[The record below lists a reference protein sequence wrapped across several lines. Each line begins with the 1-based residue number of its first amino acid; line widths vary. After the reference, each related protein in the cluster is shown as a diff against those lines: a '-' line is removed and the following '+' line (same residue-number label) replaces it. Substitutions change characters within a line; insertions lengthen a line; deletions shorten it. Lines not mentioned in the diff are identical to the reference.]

1 MLDMF
6 INKLHLIDPDLLVSH
21 NLCGSVIEVLLA
33 RISYLRIN
41 HWSRLGRMKR
51 AMMPQRKFDSGFHS
65 WLPRQVSC
73 GRLLV
78 DTFLNAKELIR
89 ETNYD
94 LGHLCRTQLKR
105 ERRDFDEEL
114 LPRIY
119 QHSDSIHTGT
129 FGMMSII
136 NSKLQSF

>member
-1 MLDMF
+1 MLEMF

-51 AMMPQRKFDSGFHS
+51 ATMPQRKFNEGFAS
-65 WLPRQVSC
+65 WVPRVVSC

-94 LGHLCRTQLKR
+94 LGHLARIQLKKD
-105 ERRDFDEEL
+105 RRDFDEEL

-119 QHSDSIHTGT
+119 
-129 FGMMSII
+129 
-136 NSKLQSF
+136 